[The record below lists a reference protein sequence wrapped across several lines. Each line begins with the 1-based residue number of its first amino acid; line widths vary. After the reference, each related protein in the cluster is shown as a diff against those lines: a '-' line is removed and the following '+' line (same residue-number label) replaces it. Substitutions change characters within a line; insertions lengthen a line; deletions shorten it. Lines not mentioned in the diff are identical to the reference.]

1 MRDLDLAS
9 DLRALRWGITF
20 SLLTIMFGFGMG
32 GAFGFL
38 EDSMKNGLRASAE
51 AVKDSAYGGDD
62 SKMKQVVDKS
72 WAYYQRA
79 HLHGGAIGTATLAA
93 SLLLAILGRAR
104 RALRGAVSAALG
116 GGGLGYSIFWLLA
129 GQRAP
134 GLGST
139 GAAKEALS
147 WLGVPTTGLLLT
159 GWVALLLLVAVE
171 LYGRARAAS

>member
-1 MRDLDLAS
+1 MRDLDPAS
-9 DLRALRWGITF
+9 DLRALRWGITS

-38 EDSMKNGLRASAE
+38 EDSMKDGLRASAE
-51 AVKDSAYGGDD
+51 AVKDTAYGGDD
-62 SKMKQVVDKS
+62 AKMKQVLDKS

-93 SLLLAILGRAR
+93 SLLLVILGRAS

-116 GGGLGYSIFWLLA
+116 VGGLGYAVFWLLA

-139 GAAKEALS
+139 GAAKETLS
-147 WLGVPTTGLLLT
+147 WLGVPTTALLLI
-159 GWVALLLLVAVE
+159 GWVALLLIVAFE
-171 LYGRARAAS
+171 LYGRTREAS